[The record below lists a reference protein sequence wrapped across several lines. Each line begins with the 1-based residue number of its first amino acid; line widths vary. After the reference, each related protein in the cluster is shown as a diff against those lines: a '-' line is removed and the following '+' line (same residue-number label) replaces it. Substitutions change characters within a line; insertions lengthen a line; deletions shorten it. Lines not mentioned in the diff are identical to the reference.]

1 MEDKKEKKQNEVL
14 SIQEYL
20 ARRKARQSI
29 DPNGAECYD
38 T

>member
-1 MEDKKEKKQNEVL
+1 MEDKKEKKTSEVL

-20 ARRKARQSI
+20 ARRKAKQSI

>member
-1 MEDKKEKKQNEVL
+1 MEDKKEKKQNEIL
-14 SIQEYL
+14 SLQEYL
-20 ARRKARQSI
+20 ARRKEKQSI